1 MKLVIISAPHPVTRE
16 EELVR
21 GMLKAGLT
29 HFHLRRPTWQK
40 SDFQNAL
47 LGYTKQERKN
57 IVLHSQHD
65 LVPELGLKARHF
77 TSSSRPELPL
87 QVDPLHPSS
96 ASLHSLQEVQQ
107 DLRGFDYVFLSPIFD
122 SISKEGYK
130 AVFKLE
136 ELRKALPALCPVIA
150 LGGITTEN
158 CAIARDLGFDG
169 VAVLGSVWRS
179 PDPVA
184 KCKEFLS
191 ICSRLAGPKERLKSL
206 SDTEV
211 SFRS

>member
-1 MKLVIISAPHPVTRE
+1 MPLPCTECTR
-16 EELVR
+16 R
-21 GMLKAGLT
+21 QT
-29 HFHLRRPTWQK
+29 
-40 SDFQNAL
+40 
-47 LGYTKQERKN
+47 Y
-57 IVLHSQHD
+57 
-65 LVPELGLKARHF
+65 LGLRTAAGV
-77 TSSSRPELPL
+77 T
-87 QVDPLHPSS
+87 
-96 ASLHSLQEVQQ
+96 
-107 DLRGFDYVFLSPIFD
+107 
-122 SISKEGYK
+122 
-130 AVFKLE
+130 
-136 ELRKALPALCPVIA
+136 
-150 LGGITTEN
+150 GITTEN